1 MKIERT
7 FLFVPADRPE
17 RFGKAAGSGA
27 DVVILDLEDAVPPE
41 HKDSAREQAA
51 SFLAE
56 GKGAR
61 LIMRI
66 NGSDTPWHQDDLAA
80 VRAAGAGEIM
90 LPKTSSARQIETVLD
105 TISESVEILPLVET
119 AEGVVNLADIA
130 SHPRIRRLAFGSI
143 DLQMDIAIPGDRE
156 ALLFARAQMVLHSKA
171 RGLLPPIDG
180 VTTDMGDD
188 EAVLADCRYARKLG
202 FGGKL
207 CIHPRQISPA
217 LQGFEPGQEEVEW
230 AREVT
235 AAVSAGQGAVS
246 VRGKMVDAPVVE
258 YARRILASC
267 S

>member
-17 RFGKAAGSGA
+17 RFSKAVGSGA
-27 DVVILDLEDAVPPE
+27 DVVILDLEDAVLPE
-41 HKDSAREQAA
+41 HKGFAREQAA

-56 GKGAR
+56 EKGAR
-61 LIMRI
+61 LIVRI
-66 NGSDTPWHQDDLAA
+66 NGSGTPWHQDDLAV
-80 VRAAGAGEIM
+80 VRAAGVGEIM

-105 TISESVEILPLVET
+105 TIGESVEILALVET
-119 AEGVVNLADIA
+119 AEGIVNLTDIA
-130 SHPRIRRLAFGSI
+130 GHPRISRLAFGSI
-143 DLQMDIAIPGDRE
+143 DLQVDIAIPDDRE
-156 ALLFARAQMVLHSKA
+156 ALLFARAQMVLHSRA

-180 VTTDMGDD
+180 VTADVQDD
-188 EAVLADCRYARKLG
+188 EAVIADCRYARKLG

-217 LQGFEPGQEEVEW
+217 QQGFEPGQAEVEW

-258 YARRILASC
+258 YARRVLASC